1 MPRRVTF
8 SGIMKQFPYLNIL
21 ILKGETLDFYSEFF
35 MLKDEKNFIEDFNQ
49 IRYMKVLCNKTFDPN
64 QEEKKEDEE
73 AIILKYKTYL
83 LALFEAIKNSKF
95 LEHAYFEIKLE
106 IKYRDH
112 LEVFLEDALKQKFSK
127 FSENKEIT
135 LTWDNFLLLNDE
147 KPIIFYASSN

>member
-21 ILKGETLDFYSEFF
+21 ILKGETLDFFSEFF
-35 MLKDEKNFIEDFNQ
+35 MLKDKKNFIEDFNQ
-49 IRYMKVLCNKTFDPN
+49 IRYMKVLCNKTFDPDE
-64 QEEKKEDEE
+64 EEKKEDEE
-73 AIILKYKTYL
+73 AIILNYKTYL

-106 IKYRDH
+106 IKYRAH
-112 LEVFLEDALKQKFSK
+112 LEVFLEDALKQKFSR

-135 LTWDNFLLLNDE
+135 LTWDNFLLSNDE